1 MMRAL
6 KVVPTLLRVGFA
18 EAIAYRAEMVI
29 WVLATTMPFVMMVLW
44 TTVAEAAPV
53 IGQGGQQWGSDAFIA
68 YFLSVFVV
76 RQLASAWASWEI
88 NFEVRGGTLAMR
100 LLRPM
105 HPVLGYAMSNL
116 AYMPQRFLI
125 SLPVVAVLL
134 AVYGDFMTRD
144 VALWVTWCVAMF
156 GGWLIT
162 FFVNVTIGAVSFFL
176 ESSLRIMDVYLAAF
190 FVFSGYMFPLD
201 LFPPWLR
208 AVTEWLPFRYQI
220 ALPVEVMTGK
230 LALGDAWLMIGK
242 QYAFAFGL
250 CALGLFIWNR
260 GVKRFQA
267 FGG

>member
-1 MMRAL
+1 MMRTL
-6 KVVPTLLRVGFA
+6 RVIPTLLRVGLA
-18 EAIAYRAEMVI
+18 EAVAYRAEMII

-53 IGQGGQQWGSDAFIA
+53 VGQGGQQWGSASFIA

-76 RQLASAWASWEI
+76 RQLVSAWASWEI

-116 AYMPQRFLI
+116 AYMPQRFLV
-125 SLPVVAVLL
+125 SLPVVCVLL
-134 AVYGDFMTRD
+134 AMFSDSMTTD
-144 VALWVTWCVAMF
+144 AALWATWGVAML

-162 FFVNVTIGAVSFFL
+162 FFVNVTVGAVSFFL

-208 AVTEWLPFRYQI
+208 AITDWLPFRYQI
-220 ALPVEVMTGK
+220 SFPVELMTGK
-230 LALGDAWLMIGK
+230 LALADAWVLIGK
-242 QYAFAFGL
+242 QYAWALGL
-250 CALGLFIWNR
+250 AALGLFIWR
-260 GVKRFQA
+260 QGVKRFQA